1 MGELAVTVLVRDGG
15 GGVADQSIGHSSR
28 PCVRVAA
35 GSGHAPSRVPR
46 HPRMARAFTLL
57 EAVLALGMLSAVLV
71 VCLQLRTQTIAAR
84 RDAAASAQHDR
95 DVQAIVALITA
106 GRLGQAVVDP
116 ETKVRSWIGEYDG
129 RGYEVS
135 AEPARVPNPMY
146 GKTNEELEPEVLVW
160 KYQVTFAGRATRFV
174 WFR

>member
-1 MGELAVTVLVRDGG
+1 MGERTVSVCERDGG
-15 GGVADQSIGHSSR
+15 AVVADESIGHGTRCRSR
-28 PCVRVAA
+28 
-35 GSGHAPSRVPR
+35 G
-46 HPRMARAFTLL
+46 FTLL

-71 VCLQLRTQTIAAR
+71 VCLQLRTQTIGAR

-95 DVQAIVALITA
+95 DVQAIVAMITA

-116 ETKVRSWIGEYDG
+116 ETKARSWVGEYDG

-135 AEPARVPNPMY
+135 AEPARVPNPLY
-146 GKTNEELEPEVLVW
+146 GKANKELEPEVLVW
-160 KYQVTFAGRATRFV
+160 NYEIAFAGRATQFV

>member
-1 MGELAVTVLVRDGG
+1 MGERAVSLWARTSRAAV
-15 GGVADQSIGHSSR
+15 VADQSIVHGTR
-28 PCVRVAA
+28 R
-35 GSGHAPSRVPR
+35 R
-46 HPRMARAFTLL
+46 ARGFTLL

-106 GRLGQAVVDP
+106 GRLGQAEVDP
-116 ETKVRSWIGEYDG
+116 ETKVRSWVGEYDG
-129 RGYEVS
+129 RGYEVM

-146 GKTNEELEPEVLVW
+146 GKANKELDPDVLVW
-160 KYQVTFAGRATRFV
+160 NYEVAFGGRATRFV